1 MIKRRMTVCF
11 IPELDQNYAR
21 SQLGG
26 LLVKLSYLEALL
38 EHIPAKKKKNIHYLV
53 HQVTINYHLC
63 CMVKKWM

>member
-38 EHIPAKKKKNIHYLV
+38 EHIPAKKKKKTSI
-53 HQVTINYHLC
+53 I
-63 CMVKKWM
+63 